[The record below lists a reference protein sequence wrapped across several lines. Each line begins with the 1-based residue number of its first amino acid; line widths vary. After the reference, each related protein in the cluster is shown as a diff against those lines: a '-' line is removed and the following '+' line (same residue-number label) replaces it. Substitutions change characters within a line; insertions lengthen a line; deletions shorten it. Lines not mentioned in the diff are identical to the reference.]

1 MPTETDEDTVLL
13 TLTVQKM
20 KNRRRYK
27 DAQIDPD
34 APEDELVEA
43 LRRAKNSI
51 RHEVR
56 VKEGFPTE
64 TEFWCRSCG
73 TKNGCIEGACRHAG
87 GKMHGNPPLPQ
98 AALQALALIHRWQL
112 RRQARR

>member
-1 MPTETDEDTVLL
+1 MPTETDEDTRLL
-13 TLTVQKM
+13 TLTVQTM
-20 KNRRRYK
+20 KNRDRYK
-27 DAQIDPD
+27 DAQVHPD
-34 APEDELVEA
+34 APENELVEA
-43 LRRAKNSI
+43 LRLAKNSI
-51 RHEVR
+51 HHEVQ

-64 TEFWCRSCG
+64 TVFRCFCG
-73 TKNGCIEGACRHAG
+73 TRNGCIEGACRHAG